1 MLLPL
6 VRPAMASHYRFVILF
21 LALFSCAVGARAES
35 TSYYMLSPM
44 DPLGGSPSSLLM
56 QSSFMDVPAGAVLS
70 VHLLKGHQIVATSK
84 LEFTSA
90 YKNVSPFPS
99 QIVSFL
105 SSGTPGV
112 PGEPVP
118 GAKLYSGIVD
128 LTPVAA
134 NPSQYQL
141 LWSLTDGVIATPGT
155 AIVTG
160 GTQTVSFVELKVSSV
175 PAANR
180 QSDQKPGSV
189 LFYHRYLSSI
199 GSNGDNTT
207 LSITNTSLTDSV
219 KVRLFFVSAVDCQ
232 VAEVSV
238 CLAAQQTTS
247 FLMSDYDPANKGYC
261 IAVACDAQ
269 GRPTQ
274 FNWLIGNAQLRQTS
288 TVNSQKY
295 DATLSA
301 LAISKRTTGALT
313 PTNNVAEMAFDD
325 TNYDRLPAQL
335 AADNLP
341 SQGTNAGNANATL
354 LTLFRPLANLAGGAP
369 SASLN
374 LTLTNNSNQSTATT
388 QALGCYVDMRLST
401 LRLNPTLATILP
413 VGKTGWM
420 RLSATDNGPL
430 IGAQFN
436 SGQYSSGASLRAV
449 TFAND
454 YRINIPIKV
463 PNC

>member
-1 MLLPL
+1 MPL
-6 VRPAMASHYRFVILF
+6 VRSLISSFNSLLFVLVV
-21 LALFSCAVGARAES
+21 AFSCAVAARAET
-35 TSYYMLSPM
+35 TSYYMLQPM

-70 VHLLKGHQIVATSK
+70 VHLVKGHQIISTSK
-84 LEFTSA
+84 LEFTNA

-105 SSGTPGV
+105 SSGSSTV

-118 GAKLYSGIVD
+118 GAKLYSGITD

-134 NPSQYQL
+134 SPSQYQL
-141 LWSLTDGVIATPGT
+141 LWSLSDGVIATPGT
-155 AIVTG
+155 AIITG
-160 GTQTVSFVELKVSSV
+160 GLQTVSFVELKVSGV

-189 LFYHRYLSSI
+189 LFYHRYLSTI

-207 LSITNTSLTDSV
+207 LSLTNTSLTDSV
-219 KVRLFFVSAVDCQ
+219 KVRVFFVSAADCQ
-232 VAEVSV
+232 VAEVSL
-238 CLAAQQTTS
+238 CLAAQQTAS
-247 FLMSDYDPANKGYC
+247 LLMSEYDPANKGYC

-288 TVNSQKY
+288 PVSSQKY

-301 LAISKRTTGALT
+301 LALAKRTTGALT

-325 TNYDRLPAQL
+325 TTYDRLPSQL

-341 SQGTNAGNANATL
+341 SQGTGAANANATL
-354 LTLFRPLANLAGGAP
+354 LTLFRPVANLAGAAT

-374 LTLTNNSNQSTATT
+374 LTLNNNSGQSTTTT
-388 QALGCYVDMRLST
+388 QALNCYADVRLST
-401 LRLNPTLATILP
+401 LRLNPTLATVLP

-420 RLSATDNGPL
+420 RLSPADNGPL

-436 SGQYSSGASLRAV
+436 SGQYASGASLRAV
-449 TFAND
+449 TFATD
-454 YRINIPIKV
+454 YKITVPIKV
-463 PNC
+463 PSC

>member
-1 MLLPL
+1 MFLPL
-6 VRPAMASHYRFVILF
+6 DRPATRSRF
-21 LALFSCAVGARAES
+21 LALFLFLSLCCAVVVRADS
-35 TSYYMLSPM
+35 ASYYVLQPM

-56 QSSFMDVPAGAVLS
+56 QSSFMDVPAGAILS
-70 VHLLKGHQIVATSK
+70 VHLLKGHQIISTSK
-84 LEFTSA
+84 LEFTTA
-90 YKNVSPFPS
+90 YKNASPFPS

-105 SSGTPGV
+105 SSGSGTV

-118 GAKLYSGIVD
+118 GAKLYSGITD

-160 GTQTVSFVELKVSSV
+160 GTQTVSFVELKLSGT
-175 PAANR
+175 PAALR

-189 LFYHRYLSSI
+189 LFYHRYLSTL
-199 GSNGDNTT
+199 GSNGDSTT

-232 VAEVSV
+232 VAELAI

-247 FLMSDYDPANKGYC
+247 LAMSDYDPANKGYC
-261 IAVACDAQ
+261 IAVASDAQ

-274 FNWLIGNAQLRQTS
+274 FNWLIGNAQIRQTS
-288 TVNSQKY
+288 SLNSQKY

-301 LAISKRTTGALT
+301 LALAKRTTGALT

-325 TNYDRLPAQL
+325 TTYDRLPAQL

-341 SQGTNAGNANATL
+341 SPGTNAGNANATL
-354 LTLFRPLANLAGGAP
+354 LTLFRPVANLAGGAP
-369 SASLN
+369 TASVNVTLN
-374 LTLTNNSNQSTATT
+374 NNTGQSSTTT
-388 QALGCYVDMRLST
+388 QALNCYVDVRLSL

-420 RLSATDNGPL
+420 RLSAADNGPL
-430 IGAQFN
+430 MGAQFN
-436 SGQYSSGASLRAV
+436 SGQYASGASLRAV
-449 TFAND
+449 TFATD
-454 YRINIPIKV
+454 YRISIPIRV
-463 PNC
+463 PGC